1 MANLMSQRHY
11 GVSFAR
17 LDVVVDESDEGRVE
31 TRILSL
37 LVIAVR
43 LCNSKTLYIRIKL
56 SKLLLKDLY
65 LLKICNN
72 DTITSLCGQSCVTL
86 VFSRPQSI

>member
-1 MANLMSQRHY
+1 MASSEHMADLMSQRHY

-56 SKLLLKDLY
+56 SKLL
-65 LLKICNN
+65 I
-72 DTITSLCGQSCVTL
+72 
-86 VFSRPQSI
+86 